1 MTKCCGFSR
10 YINDIQTEVTSKM
23 NSNICHESH
32 RCLQLTVFL
41 MTSKGIRVSHEE

>member
-1 MTKCCGFSR
+1 MTKRCVFSR

-23 NSNICHESH
+23 NSKMCHKSH

-41 MTSKGIRVSHEE
+41 TSEDIRVSHEE